1 VSYAVVA
8 NQPGGLPA
16 LNFKPVTADGL
27 ATALAPM
34 LVVAILIERA
44 VEVIF
49 GIWREPDDRRLE
61 GLASDARHVT
71 RSLLTPAR
79 DDEAFRTLAAARVG
93 TLASAARDA
102 PEVLLSKLSINAE
115 TIAGA
120 NLAAIADTANR
131 IETGARAAIREREA
145 AATVLAF
152 VLAMGLGLFAAI
164 IGMRVLPNLLAAPGN
179 GLTAGPRLALD
190 FLDVWLSASLLAG
203 GAEGFHHI
211 TSTIRAFLE
220 ASKAKAE
227 DANPKMT

>member
-1 VSYAVVA
+1 
-8 NQPGGLPA
+8 
-16 LNFKPVTADGL
+16 
-27 ATALAPM
+27 M

-131 IETGARAAIREREA
+131 IETGARAAIRERA
-145 AATVLAF
+145 AARTGLSRRLAER
-152 VLAMGLGLFAAI
+152 LFACRRCRRLSSHHEHHPRFSRGI
-164 IGMRVLPNLLAAPGN
+164 ESESRRRKPEDDLTRGN
-179 GLTAGPRLALD
+179 CGRCR
-190 FLDVWLSASLLAG
+190 S
-203 GAEGFHHI
+203 
-211 TSTIRAFLE
+211 
-220 ASKAKAE
+220 
-227 DANPKMT
+227 